1 MGPELHVGMIAM
13 AAVFVWG
20 IIAFVASEYWT

>member
-1 MGPELHVGMIAM
+1 MTELHFGLIAM

-20 IIAFVASEYWT
+20 LIVFLASEYWV